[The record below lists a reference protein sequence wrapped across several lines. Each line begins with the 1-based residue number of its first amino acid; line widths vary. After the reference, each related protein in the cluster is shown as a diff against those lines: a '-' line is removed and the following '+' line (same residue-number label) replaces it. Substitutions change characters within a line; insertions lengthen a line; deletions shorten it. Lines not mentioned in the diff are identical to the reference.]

1 MRVARP
7 AKPKGR
13 CRVCESPEEPII
25 VRVLAAGVSP
35 RSIAQRFGSVSRKD
49 IIHHARVCVAAKAK
63 TEEEEH
69 NAEDQRA

>member
-13 CRVCESPEEPII
+13 CRVCESPEEHVI

-35 RSIAQRFGSVSRKD
+35 RAIAQRFGSVTRKD
-49 IIHHARVCVAAKAK
+49 IIRHARECVAVNN
-63 TEEEEH
+63 EEDH
-69 NAEDQRA
+69 AEG